1 MFDERFGSRIKPELK
16 KEIEE
21 LLPTRDGQRRLQSDI
36 LKPWNDLEN
45 QKFEKIQDSSYY
57 KIGQQFHL
65 PICSAKMN
73 PEHNNHYR
81 GALNERNL
89 SLSMYSEHFKC
100 KVRNGH
106 EDLIFKNEDEM
117 YKLATQIEMFQKC
130 RDVVEVE
137 IQEYDLLSA
146 KERAKYEFPRHKF
159 SPLMHYWEKK
169 YKDAL
174 IPFLMTK
181 NCTRDSL
188 ISLRDGLGG
197 KLQDL

>member
-1 MFDERFGSRIKPELK
+1 MALQKQLRSEEDWNSFIKLFYLYLEGVIGLRDFFNLFDERFGSRIKPELK

-45 QKFEKIQDSSYY
+45 QKFEKIHDSSYY

-65 PICSAKMN
+65 PICSEKMN
-73 PEHNNHYR
+73 PENNDHYR
-81 GALNERNL
+81 SALNERYL
-89 SLSMYSEHFKC
+89 SLSMYSENFKC
-100 KVRNGH
+100 KVRNGN

-137 IQEYDLLSA
+137 IQEYD
-146 KERAKYEFPRHKF
+146 
-159 SPLMHYWEKK
+159 
-169 YKDAL
+169 
-174 IPFLMTK
+174 
-181 NCTRDSL
+181 
-188 ISLRDGLGG
+188 
-197 KLQDL
+197 